1 MSTVE
6 EISEALHRLPIEQRW
21 GVLHRFSD
29 ELWSEWDEQVESDLK
44 SGRLDGLL
52 AEARADIAA
61 GRTRSL
67 DEVLH
72 HD

>member
-44 SGRLDGLL
+44 AGRLDGLL

>member
-6 EISEALHRLPIEQRW
+6 EISEALHRLPTEQRW
-21 GVLHRFSD
+21 GLLHRFSD
-29 ELWSEWDEQVESDLK
+29 ELWADWDQQIESDLR
-44 SGRLDGLL
+44 SGGLDELL

-67 DEVLH
+67 DEVLDH
-72 HD
+72 S

>member
-6 EISEALHRLPIEQRW
+6 EISEALNRLPTEQRW

-29 ELWSEWDEQVESDLK
+29 KLWAEWDQQIESDLK
-44 SGRLDGLL
+44 SGGLNELL

-67 DEVLH
+67 DEVLDH
-72 HD
+72 N